1 MWTTILRE
9 GSHAYENAKKQR
21 RRIHFCARISAVHYR
36 AAKGAAGEIGR
47 GEAPPEGASLEALP
61 EMRQNLSTEKCG
73 AVEIDVCPSCKGLWL
88 DVGALGTIVKSADQG
103 SFFYACLR
111 ILRGR

>member
-1 MWTTILRE
+1 
-9 GSHAYENAKKQR
+9 
-21 RRIHFCARISAVHYR
+21 
-36 AAKGAAGEIGR
+36 
-47 GEAPPEGASLEALP
+47 
-61 EMRQNLSTEKCG
+61 MRQNLSTEKCG